1 MNNNDKKYSI
11 LHIIAGLCAIPFGWA
26 LYKLD
31 DGYFND
37 WVMAGVVCLLVLYLI
52 FIVASIIKHKMSVG
66 RAISTVIGQ
75 FFNSIIAGIFI
86 YYLAEFFGDH
96 EIYDMFGHPTGRTE
110 SGFDAVLSD
119 TFAHIVYVPL
129 LLICTTYDIIY
140 WCITHKKKSK
150 DKEDTQV
157 NK

>member
-1 MNNNDKKYSI
+1 MNSNDKKYSI

-37 WVMAGVVCLLVLYLI
+37 WIMTGVVCLLVLYLI
-52 FIVASIIKHKMSVG
+52 FIVVSIRKHKISVG

-75 FFNSIIAGIFI
+75 FSNSIISGIFI
-86 YYLAEFFGDH
+86 YYLDELVNEH

-110 SGFDAVLSD
+110 SGLDAVLSD
-119 TFAHIVYVPL
+119 TFAHMVYIPL
-129 LLICTTYDIIY
+129 LLICAAYNIIY
-140 WCITHKKKSK
+140 WRITHKKKSEN
-150 DKEDTQV
+150 KEDTQV

>member
-1 MNNNDKKYSI
+1 MNGNDKKYCI

-26 LYKLD
+26 LYKID
-31 DGYFND
+31 NGYFNE
-37 WVMAGVVCLLVLYLI
+37 WIMAGVVCILALYLV
-52 FIVASIIKHKMSVG
+52 FIVVSIIKHKISVG

-75 FFNSIIAGIFI
+75 FSNSIISGIFI
-86 YYLAEFFGDH
+86 YYLVEFIEEH

-119 TFAHIVYVPL
+119 TFAHMVYVPL

-140 WCITHKKKSK
+140 WRITHKKKSK
-150 DKEDTQV
+150 SKEDTQV